1 MWSTYSKVAKKMRIK
16 FICASAAVIMIV
28 ALIFVLTS
36 CSLDSKGIVIDKFHE
51 VIRDEYRL
59 YVRTESGDR
68 YFIVDKRAFNNS
80 RIGEEVDLSEYLQ
93 R

>member
-36 CSLDSKGIVIDKFHE
+36 CSLDTKGIVIDKFHE
-51 VIRDEYRL
+51 VISNEYRL

-68 YFIVDKRAFNNS
+68 YFIVDKRVFNDS
-80 RIGEEVDLSEYLQ
+80 QIGEEVDLSGYSQ

>member
-1 MWSTYSKVAKKMRIK
+1 MRTKTI
-16 FICASAAVIMIV
+16 IGASAAVIMIV

-36 CSLDSKGIVIDKFHE
+36 CSVDAKGIVIDKFHE

-59 YVRTESGDR
+59 YVRTDSGDR
-68 YFIVDKRAFNNS
+68 YFIVDKRTFNDS
-80 RIGEEVDLSEYLQ
+80 QIGEEIDLSGYSQ

>member
-1 MWSTYSKVAKKMRIK
+1 MRIK

-36 CSLDSKGIVIDKFHE
+36 CSLDAKGILIDKFHE
-51 VIRDEYRL
+51 VISDEYRL

-68 YFIVDKRAFNNS
+68 YFIVDKRAFNDS
-80 RIGEEVDLSEYLQ
+80 QIGEEVDLSGYLQ

>member
-1 MWSTYSKVAKKMRIK
+1 MKINI
-16 FICASAAVIMIV
+16 ICASAAVIMIV

-36 CSLDSKGIVIDKFHE
+36 CGLDTKGIIIDKFHE

-59 YVRTESGDR
+59 YVRTESGDQ
-68 YFIVDKRAFNNS
+68 YFIVDKQTFNNS
-80 RIGEEVDLSEYLQ
+80 QIGEEVDLSGYSQ

>member
-1 MWSTYSKVAKKMRIK
+1 MRIK

-36 CSLDSKGIVIDKFHE
+36 CSLDTKGIVIDKFHE
-51 VIRDEYRL
+51 VISNEYRL

-68 YFIVDKRAFNNS
+68 YFIVDKRVFNDS
-80 RIGEEVDLSEYLQ
+80 QIGEEVDLSGYSQ